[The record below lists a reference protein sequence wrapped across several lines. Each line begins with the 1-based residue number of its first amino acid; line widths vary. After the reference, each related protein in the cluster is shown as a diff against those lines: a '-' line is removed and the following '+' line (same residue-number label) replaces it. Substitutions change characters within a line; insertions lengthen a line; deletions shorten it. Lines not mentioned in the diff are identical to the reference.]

1 MRADGDA
8 RGLFCCLAPFSG
20 LVQEQ
25 VGLPILFFSA
35 TQPLPELCGVGQG
48 ELKQLLAAGASVDE
62 PDVDGETALME
73 AARLG
78 QESSVEALL
87 LGGAAIERRD
97 KEGCT
102 ALMVTRTNV
111 SGICFFSMNTAN
123 R

>member
-1 MRADGDA
+1 MPDVA
-8 RGLFCCLAPFSG
+8 RLSSW
-20 LVQEQ
+20 QD
-25 VGLPILFFSA
+25 
-35 TQPLPELCGVGQG
+35 

-102 ALMVTRTNV
+102 ALMVTRTNI
-111 SGICFFSMNTAN
+111 SGICAALL